1 MSSPDRIDGGHQSA
15 PWARLATPAR
25 ALLVTGIAAFGVHK
39 MGTPLEAAPYN
50 PQPVPAMVGDASHSS
65 MASEADQ
72 TSQEIGVTVD
82 TAHPGPP
89 IPNDFIGLSYEAKD
103 LPMVASM
110 AEHGNFVSLLRS
122 LGQGVLRF
130 GGMTG
135 DSQVAWEDSPT
146 AQRPAW
152 ASTELTPADLYG
164 LQPLVQKTDWKVLLA
179 VNLAHYNPAAAADE
193 ARVAQAA
200 LGPALKA
207 IAIGNEPTAF
217 GAEHLVKGKYTFSRY
232 LNEIRTYRHAIEA
245 SAPGV
250 PIVGPDNEPPASNRH
265 NMAWTRGIARDARP
279 ALLTGH
285 LYGASSCS
293 SVPPTAGTILTPKVH
308 HEEQTALNQL
318 ASTSQD
324 YGIPAWLDET
334 NNISCGGQSGVSDT
348 YATALWATDLF
359 TRTLKPPFTGD
370 VFHGFLQK
378 PESYSPI
385 AALSSADLDQGDLTA
400 RPEWYSLL
408 LAHQVEGDRPLPV
421 KVDAGG
427 HNVSVWAGQT
437 PEGGLQLLVDNEEGK
452 GARPLQI
459 NLKGV
464 AQNKPTSILRLTG
477 PSLMA
482 TSGVELGSS
491 AVVSNGGWQP
501 APGQPQAEASSAS
514 GELVIPALSAALIT
528 VTP

>member
-1 MSSPDRIDGGHQSA
+1 MSSPDEIGNDSRPA

-25 ALLVTGIAAFGVHK
+25 ALLLTGVAALGVHK
-39 MGTPLEAAPYN
+39 MSTQLEIAPFN
-50 PQPVPAMVGDASHSS
+50 SEPTPAMAAETSHFS
-65 MASEADQ
+65 MVSETDQ
-72 TSQEIGVTVD
+72 TPQAISISVD

-89 IPNDFIGLSYEAKD
+89 IPEDFIGLSYEAKD

-110 AEHGNFVSLLRS
+110 AERGNFVSLLQS
-122 LGQGVLRF
+122 LGKGVLRF

-135 DSQVAWEDSPT
+135 DSQVAWENSPT
-146 AQRPAW
+146 TQRPAW
-152 ASTELTPADLYG
+152 ATTELTPDDLYR
-164 LQPLVQKTDWKVLLA
+164 LKPLTQKTGWKVLLA
-179 VNLAHYNPAAAADE
+179 VNLAHYDPVAAADE
-193 ARVAQAA
+193 ARVAKAA
-200 LGPALKA
+200 LGPDLKA

-217 GAEHLVKGKYTFSRY
+217 AAEHLVKGKYPFSRY
-232 LNEIRTYRHAIEA
+232 LNEIRTYRRAIEA

-250 PIVGPDNEPPASNRH
+250 PIVGPDNEPPASNRR
-265 NMAWTRGIARDARP
+265 NQAWTRGIAQHARP
-279 ALLTGH
+279 ELLTGH

-293 SVPPTAGTILTPKVH
+293 SAPPTAATILTPKVH

-318 ASTSQD
+318 AKTSRD

-334 NNISCGGQSGVSDT
+334 NNISCGGQAGVSDT
-348 YATALWATDLF
+348 YATALWATDLL
-359 TRTLKPPFTGD
+359 TRTLKPPFTGA

-385 AALSSADLDQGDLTA
+385 AALSSAELDQGNLTA

-421 KVDAGG
+421 TMSPAG

-452 GARPLQI
+452 SARPVQI
-459 NLKGV
+459 DLKDLPS
-464 AQNKPTSILRLTG
+464 NKPTSILRLTG

-482 TSGVELGSS
+482 TSGVELGNSIVAS
-491 AVVSNGGWQP
+491 DGSWQP
-501 APGQPQAEASSAS
+501 VPSQPQAETASAS
-514 GELVIPALSAALIT
+514 GEIVIPPLSAALIT
-528 VTP
+528 TTP